1 MTSASERHELLT
13 RLFAEASELAP
24 AERAGFLERSCGGD
38 RELRAEIEALLG
50 ESQAP
55 LALFDDA
62 DSGRNRGGLVA
73 LLANADERWVGTVV
87 GDCKLVELLGSGGMG
102 SVYRGRQSNP
112 ARDVA
117 VKILRGSRFEE
128 AALRR
133 FEVETELLARLRHPG
148 IAQVFSAGVH
158 SQGPLR
164 VPYCVLELV
173 DGAQPITEF
182 CSSRALGVTAT
193 LRLFLQ
199 ACDAL
204 QHAHEHRVVH
214 RDVKPGNLLVDR
226 DGRLRVID
234 FGIAR
239 ALASDDERAQRTRTG
254 QVLGTPAY
262 MSPEQFAARADEL
275 DTRADVYSLGV
286 VLYELL
292 AGRLPIEVEGA
303 ALHEISRR
311 VLEDEPPRLSTVRRA
326 LRGDL
331 ETIVA
336 KTLSKDATRRYG
348 SAGALAADLRRY
360 LSDEPIT
367 ARPATALYQM
377 TKFARRHRGLVAGA
391 FVALG
396 ALVTGTIVATTSAF
410 EALRARDEARRL
422 AYEANL
428 AAVASALTSF
438 DFAAARKRL
447 DEAPEELRGWEWR
460 HFDARLDDASF
471 AIAPLAPPSPPWGVR
486 DLEYVQVN
494 GEKFIAVAHVIP
506 RDGLEAVELR
516 LHAATDGSLHARWQV
531 APDRGMWVAI
541 SSDRVWL
548 SNSKGDVWTLDPATG
563 AEQGLRAHFEADD
576 VTSRYALTPLGGTRV
591 LVARRVGGFQRILDL
606 ATGKAELPPALPADE
621 SSFVPRGPT
630 ADGRGL
636 ISFGK
641 YICLTP
647 FAADEPGAVLA
658 HAGEPILV
666 YAVHPDGQRF
676 FAACRDGSVEVIRF
690 AQGALTVEHRFQAHS
705 DVVTGIAVSPDGRFL
720 TTSGGDRAIH
730 VWRVEDFALVNTL
743 VGSDAGAGALSY
755 DATGEHL
762 ALSAGLRGVLVFDEP
777 ERADPRTLRDF
788 EFYAYSLALAPD
800 GERLAAGDWGQFVH
814 VWDRRTTAPIFSVR
828 LAPLSRPVQ
837 TLEWSRDSKR
847 LLASVVADPPV
858 PSLHVLDAQTGE
870 VLASASAESMV
881 FAASWIDDER
891 FVAACGGRLEIRRA
905 SDAGLE
911 RTVGLVPID
920 AAVMPWSIRWDFA
933 KSPDRTQLALAC
945 PDGSVRCWEL
955 PEFRPVFAI
964 GVHKGPAHAVAW
976 SADGAQLV
984 IAGADR
990 RICVLDAR
998 TGTLL
1003 HETTAHASAVF
1014 DVCFSPDGARLFS
1027 GSDDDTIRVWSTTT
1041 WSELARLDG
1050 HSDYVFSLDCAP
1062 DGQLLSASGDRTV
1075 RMWDTRSR
1083 ARVLRESVRR

>member
-1 MTSASERHELLT
+1 MSSASERHELLT
-13 RLFAEASELAP
+13 RLFAQASELEP
-24 AERAGFLERSCGGD
+24 AERAEFLGRSCGSD
-38 RELRAEIEALLG
+38 RELRAELEALLG

-87 GDCKLVELLGSGGMG
+87 GDCRLVELLGSGGMG
-102 SVYRGRQSNP
+102 SVYRGQQTHPS
-112 ARDVA
+112 RDVA

-182 CSSRALGVTAT
+182 ASSRSLAVNET

-292 AGRLPIEVEGA
+292 AGRLPIEVDGA
-303 ALHEISRR
+303 PLHEISRR
-311 VLEDEPPRLSTVRRA
+311 VLEDEPPRLSTIRRA

-336 KTLSKDATRRYG
+336 KALSKDATRRYG

-360 LSDEPIT
+360 LNDEPIT
-367 ARPATALYQM
+367 ARPATAIYQL

-428 AAVASALTSF
+428 AAVASALASF

-460 HFDARLDDASF
+460 HFDARLDDATF
-471 AIAPLAPPSPPWGVR
+471 ALAPIAPPSPPWGVR
-486 DLEYVQVN
+486 DLEYVQVD
-494 GEKFIAVAHVIP
+494 GEQLIAVAHVVP
-506 RDGLEAVELR
+506 RDGLEALELR
-516 LHAATDGSLHARWQV
+516 LHSVADGSLRAHWQV
-531 APDRGMWVAI
+531 APDRGVWVAI
-541 SSDRVWL
+541 APDRVWV
-548 SNSKGDVWTLDPATG
+548 SNAKGDVWTLGLLDG
-563 AEQGLRAHFEADD
+563 KEQGLRTHFEADD
-576 VTSRYALTPLGGTRV
+576 VASRYMITPLGGAKA
-591 LVARRVGGFQRILDL
+591 LIARRVGGFQTIADL
-606 ATGKAELPPALPADE
+606 ERGSLTPPPALPADE
-621 SSFVPRGPT
+621 FPFVLRGPT
-630 ADGRGL
+630 SDGRAL
-636 ISFGK
+636 VSFGK
-641 YICLTP
+641 YICVTP
-647 FAADEPGAVLA
+647 LDGDEPIAALEYSGEAILA
-658 HAGEPILV
+658 

-676 FAACRDGSVEVIRF
+676 FAACRDGSVLCIRS
-690 AQGALTVEHRFQAHS
+690 ADGQLAIERRLLAHT
-705 DVVTGIAVSPDGRFL
+705 DTVTGIAVSPEGRFV
-720 TTSGGDRAIH
+720 TTAGGDRAIH
-730 VWRVEDFALVNTL
+730 VWRADDLSLVNTL
-743 VGSDAGAGALSY
+743 VGADAGAITLAY

-762 ALSAGLRGVLVFDEP
+762 AVSAGLRGVLVFDEP
-777 ERADPRTLRDF
+777 ERPDPRTLRDF
-788 EFYAYSLALAPD
+788 ESYAYSLALAPD
-800 GERLAAGDWGQFVH
+800 GERLAAGDWDQHVR
-814 VWDRRTTAPIFSVR
+814 VWDRRTTAPLFTVR
-828 LAPLSRPVQ
+828 LAPIPRPVQ
-837 TLEWSRDSKR
+837 TLEWSRDGAR

-858 PSLHVLDAQTGE
+858 RSLHVLDAQTGE
-870 VLASASAESMV
+870 TLASAASESMV
-881 FAASWIDDER
+881 FAATWIDEER
-891 FVAACGGRLEIRRA
+891 FVAASGARLEIRRA
-905 SDAGLE
+905 IDAALE
-911 RTVGLVPID
+911 RTVELVPVD
-920 AAVMPWSIRWDFA
+920 AAAMPWSIRWDFA
-933 KSPDRTQLALAC
+933 TSPDRTRLALAC
-945 PDGSVRCWEL
+945 PDGGVRCWKL
-955 PEFRPVFAI
+955 PDFRPEFTV

-976 SADGAQLV
+976 SADGKRIV
-984 IAGADR
+984 SSGADR
-990 RICVLDAR
+990 RLCVLDAR
-998 TGTLL
+998 SGALL
-1003 HETTAHASAVF
+1003 HETVAHASPVF
-1014 DVCFSPDGARLFS
+1014 DVCFSPDGTRLFS
-1027 GSDDDTIRVWSTTT
+1027 GSDDDTIRVWSTST
-1041 WSELARLDG
+1041 WTEMARLDG

-1062 DGQLLSASGDRTV
+1062 DGQLLSASGDRSV
-1075 RMWDTRSR
+1075 RLWDTRSR
-1083 ARVLRESVRR
+1083 AQVLLESARR